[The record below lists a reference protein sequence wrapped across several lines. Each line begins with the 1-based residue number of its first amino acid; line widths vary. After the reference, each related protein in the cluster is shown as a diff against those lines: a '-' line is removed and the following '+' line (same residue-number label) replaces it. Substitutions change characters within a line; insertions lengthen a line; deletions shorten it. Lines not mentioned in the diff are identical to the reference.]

1 MEINSDD
8 IYRMQIKVHKR
19 ADEMDDAGGGL
30 LMLTGGEITTS
41 HTCKLELGQ
50 FLIYIADGCSC
61 INDAQFVVFNRFIPM
76 EVFGYCSKNRIKELA
91 QRVGVPDPRRNLTLS
106 AFQHADATIEQEL
119 GEASHATDAL
129 VALYESVGQ
138 LMLESNQ
145 DPIAQNRYDRFMQQ
159 LKETAAT
166 GSVFD
171 FSMSSFV
178 KRMNNEFEINGDILE
193 FYMGGGPQV
202 SVPEGITTIG
212 EDAFLDKFTIQSVI
226 LPDSVTCICECAF
239 SQCLKLKLINLPE
252 GLTEIGEYA
261 FENCDGF
268 TSIEIPS
275 TVNTI
280 GEGAFSGCLHLKWI
294 RIPSTYTDP
303 ERTIFDG
310 CDELET
316 VIVYGGKKDNAVL
329 ERIKGYFEQDVR
341 VIWEGDEQTGQKDEP
356 VRRRSRRTKT
366 ATSVIGEEKQV
377 SSGGKSDEMKNEL
390 ETHVESFYDV
400 ISFDLPE
407 GYETTWKEKDDGSK
421 QCIIHYGEHID
432 DDGETA
438 YEFTAKVSGI
448 DIKSTNE
455 DPIPAGERL
464 FDTIHRR
471 DPQLRC
477 ISFSSDPEAEI
488 HMKETPVNFLGRQF
502 KYYALNLVI
511 QISVNQVAS
520 VMMVSQWDEDNAD
533 KNVALYEHMIK
544 VVNAVQYKGK
554 LLPARKLTAAE
565 LIEQLKPDFEGVSSI
580 TPKIGVEFRVND
592 EVVSTSSLFG
602 DDEGN
607 VHVEDV
613 DDDSDVLDGEY
624 PVAYPADE
632 LYSHYGR
639 LMQEENKF
647 RGMGVHYVSENGEEF
662 QAIKIRRLL
671 YQKGLNKT
679 KLYRKLKAAESV
691 DSYTLDE
698 LALKMAQVFRVNESV
713 FVSRHDDEGDIHEC
727 LMDKI
732 WKLSALRSFA
742 WTLAEMADREG
753 KSIDDYDYPELVDLC
768 NFIEGCEWL
777 NYEGDSW
784 FDSLCGYPD
793 THVFYMPGEMV
804 ESGEAEEVCDVLAVY
819 PVASLDA
826 LRGDLMQLRNAMIKL
841 HNGILITRDRNEKLD
856 TPAAAVLQ
864 AWLVMV
870 MSARTAFFSEDGPM
884 FFYHSYPS
892 DPLNTRALPVGT
904 EKASVVKKQT
914 RSKKPETTS
923 PMESAAKYEIV
934 QCADGRERIKLGEY
948 PAGSPITWLVLE
960 KSDEELLLLSEF
972 ALDAKPFFDFSYG
985 TQRTNEWQD
994 STLRAWL
1001 NKEFYMEAF
1010 NDTERGLILEET
1022 NVTYRMTADGEVE
1035 KTPSTTDK
1043 VSLLGMGEVKKYFPR
1058 ERDRIC
1064 KATRY
1069 ARENGA
1075 EIENG
1080 PDQCEWWLRSPAVV
1094 MMGVSNSYAPS
1105 ISPNGSFRGWGIYS
1119 KETCIRPVIRI
1130 KRINGNPTPEGQ
1142 MQKERKTSWT
1152 GDNNP
1157 EREEEQANRESE
1169 ESAGGGRL
1177 RRRQARSGR
1186 EDAERKVTEESV
1198 PKEEECEGNGQPRRR
1213 QARAEREDADCRAAD
1228 EERKEKQRNQLKAK
1242 IQKLKDERDSLK
1254 GLFTGTKRSKLQK
1267 QIDEMT
1273 EQLRAI

>member
-1 MEINSDD
+1 MDVNAINRLLNQFLGWGD
-8 IYRMQIKVHKR
+8 ILDSKGDGV
-19 ADEMDDAGGGL
+19 
-30 LMLTGGEITTS
+30 LMLTGGKRTTRE
-41 HTCKLELGQ
+41 TCKVELGQ
-50 FLIYIADGCSC
+50 FLTYIADGCSC
-61 INDAQFVVFNRFIPM
+61 VNDAQADVLNLVVGD
-76 EVFGYCSKNRIKELA
+76 VFGCIPTDKIKELA
-91 QRVGVPDPRRNLTLS
+91 QSVGAPNPMLNMTLL
-106 AFQHADATIEQEL
+106 AFKRADAAAKQQL
-119 GEASHATDAL
+119 GANAKSSTDAL
-129 VALYESVGQ
+129 VALYEVFGQ
-138 LMLESNQ
+138 LMLAVNEDST
-145 DPIAQNRYDRFMQQ
+145 ARLRFNSFMNQ
-159 LKETAAT
+159 LKESAAAPNI
-166 GSVFD
+166 FD
-171 FSMSSFV
+171 SSSSSFGNSTDSGFDI
-178 KRMNNEFEINGDILE
+178 KGDVLE
-193 FYMGGGPQV
+193 YYSGKDTHV
-202 SVPEGITTIG
+202 SVPDGITTIG
-212 EDAFLDKFTIQSVI
+212 ENAFGACDDLQTVI
-226 LPDSVTCICECAF
+226 LPDSIKCIGTGAFCACN
-239 SQCLKLKLINLPE
+239 SLKSIHLPE
-252 GLTEIGEYA
+252 GLREIGEWA
-261 FENCDGF
+261 FGNCYGL
-268 TSIEIPS
+268 TSVEIPS
-275 TVNTI
+275 TVDTI
-280 GEGAFSGCLHLKWI
+280 GELAFAGCTHIKWI

-329 ERIKGYFEQDVR
+329 ERIKGYFEQNVR
-341 VIWEGDEQTGQKDEP
+341 VIWEGDEQSVQKEEP
-356 VRRRSRRTKT
+356 VRRRSRRMKT
-366 ATSVIGEEKQV
+366 AASVISGENRV
-377 SSGGKSDEMKNEL
+377 SSDGKNGMMKNEM

-400 ISFDLPE
+400 ISFDLPD
-407 GYETTWKEKDDGSK
+407 GYETTWEEKEDGSK
-421 QCIIHYGEHID
+421 QCIIHYGEYID

-438 YEFTAKVSGI
+438 YEFTATVSGN
-448 DIKSTNE
+448 DIESTEE
-455 DPIPAGERL
+455 DPILAGEKL

-477 ISFSSDPEAEI
+477 ISFSSDPEAELQ
-488 HMKETPVNFLGRQF
+488 MKETPVNFLGRQLKF
-502 KYYALNLVI
+502 YALILLI

-520 VMMVSQWDEDNAD
+520 VLMVSQWDEDNVD
-533 KNVALYEHMIK
+533 KNVALYEHMLK
-544 VVNAVQYKGK
+544 VINAVQYKGK
-554 LLPARKLTAAE
+554 LLPSRKLSVAE
-565 LIEQLKPDFEGVSSI
+565 LIEQLKPDFEGMSSI
-580 TPKIGVEFRVND
+580 YTKKLGLEFRVND
-592 EVVSTSSLFG
+592 EVVSTSFLSG

-662 QAIKIRRLL
+662 QAIEIRRLL

-679 KLYRKLKAAESV
+679 KFYRKLKAAESV

-713 FVSRHDDEGDIHEC
+713 FVFRHDDEGDIHEC
-727 LMDKI
+727 LIDKI

-768 NFIEGCEWL
+768 NYIEGCEWL
-777 NYEGDSW
+777 NYQGDSW

-972 ALDAKPFFDFSYG
+972 ALDAKPFFDFFYG

-1043 VSLLGMGEVKKYFPR
+1043 VSLLGMGEVKEYFPR

-1080 PDQCEWWLRSPAVV
+1080 PDQCGWWLRSPAVV

-1130 KRINGNPTPEGQ
+1130 KRISGNTTPEGQ

-1152 GDNNP
+1152 GDNIP

-1177 RRRQARSGR
+1177 RRRQARSGLQ
-1186 EDAERKVTEESV
+1186 EPKRKVTEESV
-1198 PKEEECEGNGQPRRR
+1198 PKEEERDGNGQPRRR